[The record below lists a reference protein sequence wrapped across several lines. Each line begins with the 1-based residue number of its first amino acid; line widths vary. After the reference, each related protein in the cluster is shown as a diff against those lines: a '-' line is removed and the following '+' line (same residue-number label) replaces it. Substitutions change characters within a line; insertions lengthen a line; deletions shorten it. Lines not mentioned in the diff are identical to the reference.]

1 MYGRRNYSCYYLE
14 RMNEDKKWNVIV
26 GVLAAFLIVG
36 GAYMMIPR
44 NAKEK
49 IVAVAGEAGKTDL
62 APAEDVSNAAP
73 SEAAKVLKTSETP
86 LAKKNNIIKTMD
98 QDGVKV
104 EIMQEGTGEG
114 AKNGQTVVVHYTGMF
129 TDGKVFDSS
138 IPRGQPFPVQ
148 LGAGMVIQGWEKGL
162 VGMKVGEKRRLTI
175 PPELGYGAAG
185 AGGIIPP
192 NSTLVFDV
200 ELLKIQ

>member
-1 MYGRRNYSCYYLE
+1 MNNE
-14 RMNEDKKWNVIV
+14 RKWNIIV
-26 GVLAAFLIVG
+26 GLLSAVLIVG
-36 GAYMMIPR
+36 GAYLMVPR
-44 NAKEK
+44 SAKEK
-49 IVAVAGEAGKTDL
+49 AVAGAGQS
-62 APAEDVSNAAP
+62 AAEDVQPVEDTAKPA
-73 SEAAKVLKTSETP
+73 SEAAKVVKASESP
-86 LAKKNNIIKTMD
+86 LAKKTNAIKTMD

-104 EIMQEGTGEG
+104 EIMTAGSGEG

-138 IPRGQPFPVQ
+138 IPRGQPFPVK

-175 PPELGYGAAG
+175 PPELGYGTVG
-185 AGGIIPP
+185 AGGVIPP
-192 NSTLVFDV
+192 NATLVFDV

>member
-1 MYGRRNYSCYYLE
+1 
-14 RMNEDKKWNVIV
+14 MNEDRKWNVIV
-26 GVLAAFLIVG
+26 GVLAAALIVG

-44 NAKEK
+44 GAKEK
-49 IVAVAGEAGKTDL
+49 AVAVAGQAGGNEL
-62 APAEDVSNAAP
+62 APVEDAKPVSD
-73 SEAAKVLKTSETP
+73 AAKVIKTSETP
-86 LAKKNNIIKTMD
+86 LVKKTNAIKTMD

-104 EIMQEGTGEG
+104 EITKNGAGEG

-138 IPRGQPFPVQ
+138 IPRGQPFPVK
-148 LGAGMVIQGWEKGL
+148 LGAGMVIEGWEKGL

-192 NSTLVFDV
+192 NTTLVFDV
-200 ELLKIQ
+200 ELLEIK

>member
-1 MYGRRNYSCYYLE
+1 MNSE
-14 RMNEDKKWNVIV
+14 RKWNIIV
-26 GVLAAFLIVG
+26 GVLAAFLIIG
-36 GAYMMIPR
+36 GAYLMLPKSVR
-44 NAKEK
+44 EHTL
-49 IVAVAGEAGKTDL
+49 AGAGTTAGDQL
-62 APAEDVSNAAP
+62 PPAEDVHSVKAAE
-73 SEAAKVLKTSETP
+73 SQ
-86 LAKKNNIIKTMD
+86 LADQHNIIKTME

-104 EIMQEGTGEG
+104 EIMKEGAGEG
-114 AKNGQTVVVHYTGMF
+114 AKVGQTVVVHYTGMF

-138 IPRGQPFPVQ
+138 IPRGQPFPVT

-192 NSTLVFDV
+192 NATLIFDV

>member
-1 MYGRRNYSCYYLE
+1 
-14 RMNEDKKWNVIV
+14 MNEDRKWNVIV
-26 GVLAAFLIVG
+26 GVLAAALIVG

-44 NAKEK
+44 TEK
-49 IVAVAGEAGKTDL
+49 DKVVAVAGKAAGEDL
-62 APAEDVSNAAP
+62 APVEDAKVESD
-73 SEAAKVLKTSETP
+73 AAKVIKVSEKP
-86 LAKKNNIIKTMD
+86 LVKQTNTIKIMD

-104 EIMQEGTGEG
+104 EIMKEGAGDG

-138 IPRGQPFPVQ
+138 VPRGQPFPVK
-148 LGAGMVIQGWEKGL
+148 LGAGMVIEGWEKGL

-185 AGGIIPP
+185 AGGVIPP

-200 ELLKIQ
+200 ELLEIK

>member
-1 MYGRRNYSCYYLE
+1 
-14 RMNEDKKWNVIV
+14 MNEDKKWNVIV
-26 GVLAAFLIVG
+26 GVLAAALIVG

-44 NAKEK
+44 DAKDK
-49 IVAVAGEAGKTDL
+49 AIAVAGQAAREDL
-62 APAEDVSNAAP
+62 KPVEDTARPAAAP
-73 SEAAKVLKTSETP
+73 SDAAKVIKASEAP
-86 LAKKNNIIKTMD
+86 LAKQNKIIKTME

-104 EIMQEGTGEG
+104 EITKEGTGEG

-138 IPRGQPFPVQ
+138 IPRGQPFPVK
-148 LGAGMVIQGWEKGL
+148 LGAGMVIAGWDKGL

-185 AGGIIPP
+185 AGGVIPP
-192 NSTLVFDV
+192 NATLVFDV

>member
-1 MYGRRNYSCYYLE
+1 
-14 RMNEDKKWNVIV
+14 
-26 GVLAAFLIVG
+26 
-36 GAYMMIPR
+36 
-44 NAKEK
+44 
-49 IVAVAGEAGKTDL
+49 
-62 APAEDVSNAAP
+62 
-73 SEAAKVLKTSETP
+73 
-86 LAKKNNIIKTMD
+86 MD

-138 IPRGQPFPVQ
+138 IPRGQPFPVK
-148 LGAGMVIQGWEKGL
+148 LGSGMVIQGWEKGL

-192 NSTLVFDV
+192 NATLVFDV